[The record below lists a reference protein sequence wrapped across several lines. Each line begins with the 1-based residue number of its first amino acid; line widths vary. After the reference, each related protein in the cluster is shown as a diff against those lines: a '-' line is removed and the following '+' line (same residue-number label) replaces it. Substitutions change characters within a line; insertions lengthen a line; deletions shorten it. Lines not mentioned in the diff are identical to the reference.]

1 MVGVLSGIGGDRSA
15 ARVEGVRMRDS
26 TETGGSA
33 TELSATDAW
42 HGAAVGD
49 EEYLRLIWDS
59 CEVKFWTEG
68 SEFGQHQRGR
78 YPKKRQLAPASFYRW

>member
-1 MVGVLSGIGGDRSA
+1 MA
-15 ARVEGVRMRDS
+15 NS

-49 EEYLRLIWDS
+49 ELCVSLIRTLARTN
-59 CEVKFWTEG
+59 F
-68 SEFGQHQRGR
+68 
-78 YPKKRQLAPASFYRW
+78 RQKAPN